1 MDSILKSGGS
11 IKEQRQSNLKRT
23 RDGHGTSV
31 AQEDLINFKPGT
43 PTVDGGN
50 SSDLKVITS

>member
-11 IKEQRQSNLKRT
+11 IKEQRPSKIKSE
-23 RDGHGTSV
+23 RDGHSTSEV
-31 AQEDLINFKPGT
+31 QEDLINFKPGT

-50 SSDLKVITS
+50 SSDLKVLTS